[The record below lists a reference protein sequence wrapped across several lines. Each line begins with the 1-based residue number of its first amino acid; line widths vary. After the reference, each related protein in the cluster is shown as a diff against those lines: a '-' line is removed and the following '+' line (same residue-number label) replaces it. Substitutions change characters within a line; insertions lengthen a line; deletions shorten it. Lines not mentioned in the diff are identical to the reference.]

1 MNDNGPQK
9 KEYMNTANS
18 AKLVAYSWLNAKF
31 FDELEYDP
39 VQILAKASEGE
50 CGNALNVDFQTV
62 PMVLVRCKDE
72 SSEDTKEIKE
82 MTQSQWDD
90 VEHSGKFDL
99 IEKYNEPIT
108 RLSKI
113 PDNPGY
119 SFADLKAA
127 FNGERLILPLASW
140 SVFGVNK

>member
-1 MNDNGPQK
+1 MTDNSPPK

-18 AKLVAYSWLNAKF
+18 AKLVAYTWLNAKF

-39 VQILAKASEGE
+39 VQILAKAAEGAY
-50 CGNALNVDFQTV
+50 GNALDVEFKTE
-62 PMVLVRCKDE
+62 PMVLARCIDE
-72 SSEDTKEIKE
+72 SSEDKNKIIE
-82 MTQSQWDD
+82 MTPSQWES
-90 VEHSGKFDL
+90 VEHSGKFEL
-99 IEKYNEPIT
+99 VEEYYEPIT

-113 PDNPGY
+113 PGNPGY
-119 SFADLKAA
+119 SFTDLKAV